1 MSKQIKNIHTEMVR
15 LFVRKNG
22 VDKQVDIPP
31 GHSIVVEDHMT
42 PTMRVFEKRSF
53 ITIGE
58 AQLYESDSFHL
69 LNDKGEGIDTIDEYK
84 TIDEDIDPNN
94 DEPMDHFHTTETHE
108 VSTIDIEKPLE
119 ELKKYKEELLKNLT
133 QEENPSR
140 FEVIEGEVEQ
150 YVEDGYIKGEWTDED
165 VEFLKKNYPTKGR
178 KYCSTQLNRIESSVQ
193 KKINALGL
201 KKKKKRKR

>member
-22 VDKQVDIPP
+22 VDKQVDVPP

-178 KYCSTQLNRIESSVQ
+178 KYCSTQLNRNESSVQ

-201 KKKKKRKR
+201 KKKKKRKK

>member
-178 KYCSTQLNRIESSVQ
+178 KYCSTQLNRNESSVQ